1 MSPKNGEQA
10 PKKSFRAT
18 QSAATRLIS
27 VQKINSGGFMVF
39 KTNRFRAMAVV
50 LGVVLGL
57 SFWSLPSYSQMRHGR
72 GGMAGGPN
80 IFFLMRAA
88 QPTPDQKT
96 QVQTLL
102 QNSRQ
107 NTKQIISQLMPL
119 RQQLNSSLYST
130 GSADTNLINQ
140 VDGLENHLKQERY
153 SVFQQVWSMLNST
166 QQSRVTSLYS
176 QLAGNRAQRM
186 EAWESLHQQGQ

>member
-1 MSPKNGEQA
+1 
-10 PKKSFRAT
+10 
-18 QSAATRLIS
+18 
-27 VQKINSGGFMVF
+27 MVF
-39 KTNRFRAMAVV
+39 KTKRFTTLAVI

-57 SFWSLPSYSQMRHGR
+57 SAWSLPSYAQMRHGH

-88 QPTPDQKT
+88 QLTPDQKT

-119 RQQLNSSLYST
+119 RQQLNGSLYST
-130 GSADTNLINQ
+130 GTADANLINQ
-140 VDGLENHLKQERY
+140 VNGLENQLKQERY
-153 SVFQQVWSMLNST
+153 SVFQQVWSMLNSG
-166 QQSRVTSLYS
+166 QQNRVTNLYS
-176 QLAGNRAQRM
+176 QMAANRAQRL
-186 EAWESLHQQGQ
+186 EAWKSQQQGQ

>member
-1 MSPKNGEQA
+1 
-10 PKKSFRAT
+10 
-18 QSAATRLIS
+18 
-27 VQKINSGGFMVF
+27 MVF

-57 SFWSLPSYSQMRHGR
+57 SFWSLPSYAQMRHGR

-88 QPTPDQKT
+88 QLTPDQKT

-130 GSADTNLINQ
+130 GTADTNLINQ
-140 VDGLENHLKQERY
+140 VNGLENQIKQERY
-153 SVFQQVWSMLNST
+153 GVFQQVWSLLNSS
-166 QQSRVTSLYS
+166 QQNRVTTLYS
-176 QLAGNRAQRM
+176 QMAANRAQRQ
-186 EAWESLHQQGQ
+186 EAWKSLQQQGQ

>member
-1 MSPKNGEQA
+1 
-10 PKKSFRAT
+10 
-18 QSAATRLIS
+18 
-27 VQKINSGGFMVF
+27 MVF
-39 KTNRFRAMAVV
+39 KTKRFTTLAVI

-57 SFWSLPSYSQMRHGR
+57 SAWSLPSYAQMRHGH

-88 QPTPDQKT
+88 QLTPDQKT

-130 GSADTNLINQ
+130 GTADANLINQ
-140 VDGLENHLKQERY
+140 VNGLENQLKQERY
-153 SVFQQVWSMLNST
+153 SVFQQVWSMLNSG
-166 QQSRVTSLYS
+166 QQNRVTNLYS
-176 QLAGNRAQRM
+176 QIAANRAQRL
-186 EAWESLHQQGQ
+186 EAWKSQQQGQ

>member
-1 MSPKNGEQA
+1 
-10 PKKSFRAT
+10 
-18 QSAATRLIS
+18 
-27 VQKINSGGFMVF
+27 MVF
-39 KTNRFRAMAVV
+39 KAKHVTILAVI
-50 LGVVLGL
+50 LGIVLGL
-57 SFWSLPSYSQMRHGR
+57 SAWSLPSYAQMRHGR

-88 QPTPDQKT
+88 QLTPDQKT

-130 GSADTNLINQ
+130 GTADANLINQ
-140 VDGLENHLKQERY
+140 VNGLENQLKQERY
-153 SVFQQVWSMLNST
+153 GVFQQVWALLNSE
-166 QQSRVTSLYS
+166 QQSRVTTLYS
-176 QLAGNRAQRM
+176 QMAANRAQRQ
-186 EAWESLHQQGQ
+186 ETWKSLQQQGQ